1 MDAGL
6 ASVSSAV
13 LTRPFRHA
21 GLTAERL
28 QMTNTLAVTAKTI
41 GWRMFGAC
49 LGLCGGLLCAV
60 AGSLLT
66 AGSWVTREPHN
77 KVLLSRLGGVLLY
90 STIPL
95 LLLGG
100 FCLDSPAA
108 AYQRNETGE
117 DD

>member
-1 MDAGL
+1 
-6 ASVSSAV
+6 
-13 LTRPFRHA
+13 
-21 GLTAERL
+21 
-28 QMTNTLAVTAKTI
+28 MTNILSDTAKSN

-60 AGSLLT
+60 TGSLLT
-66 AGSWVTREPHN
+66 VASWVTRAPHN
-77 KVLLSRLGGVLLY
+77 KALLHQLGGALLC

-100 FCLDSPAA
+100 FCLDWLWPASA
-108 AYQRNETGE
+108 ITDRQEDTEE